1 MGFFLL
7 IIADTADCCLLKSK
21 KKKKKT
27 VFEQL
32 AVNQQQ
38 NVYVVFLAWGS
49 SLLTFCYT
57 QHLDSAHT
65 QLHEYTEIN
74 S

>member
-1 MGFFLL
+1 MGCFFLL

-21 KKKKKT
+21 KQT

-38 NVYVVFLAWGS
+38 NVYVEA
-49 SLLTFCYT
+49 
-57 QHLDSAHT
+57 
-65 QLHEYTEIN
+65 
-74 S
+74 